1 METAAMIVNSRSTVD
16 ANKAVVTNWFEGLS
30 GERELDYALIA
41 SDVVNHTASALGL
54 RDGAENF
61 KRVMEIVQV
70 AAPDQ
75 KWKVQ
80 GLIAEGDLVACRVTW
95 SGTHRGPFL
104 GVPGTNRTFSVE
116 HIHIF
121 RVTDGRIAEHWAV
134 RDDLAMLG
142 QIGVAS
148 DPRSRGHESGP
159 SSQAPQSVSD

>member
-1 METAAMIVNSRSTVD
+1 MEIDAMIANSRSTVD
-16 ANKAVVTNWFEGLS
+16 ANKAVITNWFEGLS
-30 GERELDYALIA
+30 AERELDYALID

-61 KRVMEIVQV
+61 KRVMEIVKA

-80 GLIAEGDLVACRVTW
+80 ELIAEGDLVACRITW

-104 GVPGTNRTFSVE
+104 GVLATDRPFSVE

-121 RVTDGRIAEHWAV
+121 RLTDGRIAEHWAV

-148 DPRSRGHESGP
+148 APRSGGHESGP
-159 SSQAPQSVSD
+159 SSQAPQSVSG

>member
-1 METAAMIVNSRSTVD
+1 MIVNRSMVD
-16 ANKAVVTNWFEGLS
+16 ANKTVITNWFEGLS
-30 GERELDYALIA
+30 GERELDYALVA

-54 RDGAENF
+54 RDGTDNF
-61 KRVMEIVQV
+61 KRVMEIVQA

-75 KWKVQ
+75 KWQVKE
-80 GLIAEGDLVACRVTW
+80 LIAEGDLVACRVTW

-104 GVPGTNRTFSVE
+104 GVLATDRPFSVE

-159 SSQAPQSVSD
+159 SSQTPQSVSV

>member
-1 METAAMIVNSRSTVD
+1 MEIDAMIVNSQSTVD
-16 ANKAVVTNWFEGLS
+16 ANKAVITNWFEGLS
-30 GERELDYALIA
+30 GERELDYELVA
-41 SDVVNHTASALGL
+41 SDVVNHTASAMGL

-80 GLIAEGDLVACRVTW
+80 ELIAEGDLVACRVTW
-95 SGTHRGPFL
+95 SGTHRGSFI
-104 GVPGTNRTFSVE
+104 GVPGTNRPFSVE

-148 DPRSRGHESGP
+148 DPRSRGNESGP
-159 SSQAPQSVSD
+159 PSQGPQSNA

>member
-1 METAAMIVNSRSTVD
+1 METDALTANSRSAVD

-75 KWKVQ
+75 KWNVQ
-80 GLIAEGDLVACRVTW
+80 ELIAEGDLVACRVTW
-95 SGTHRGPFL
+95 SATHRGIFI
-104 GVPGTNRTFSVE
+104 GVP
-116 HIHIF
+116 
-121 RVTDGRIAEHWAV
+121 
-134 RDDLAMLG
+134 
-142 QIGVAS
+142 
-148 DPRSRGHESGP
+148 
-159 SSQAPQSVSD
+159 